1 MFLFYL
7 CVILRHLRSTR
18 PNTLCPYET
27 LCRARLLLASAVV
40 LAASAIALSTSS
52 SLPAPRHADA
62 GHRQTDAA
70 LYRSIVEG
78 IRDGGGDYD
87 VAADALRAGH
97 YRSEER
103 RVGKECVSTCRSR
116 WSPYH

>member
-1 MFLFYL
+1 MARARPPLFTARPGRFAGL
-7 CVILRHLRSTR
+7 HRH
-18 PNTLCPYET
+18 N
-27 LCRARLLLASAVV
+27 ARLLLAIAVV
-40 LAASAIALSTSS
+40 LAAIAIALSTSS
-52 SLPAPRHADA
+52 SLPAPRHADS

-78 IRDGGGDYD
+78 IRNGGGYYD